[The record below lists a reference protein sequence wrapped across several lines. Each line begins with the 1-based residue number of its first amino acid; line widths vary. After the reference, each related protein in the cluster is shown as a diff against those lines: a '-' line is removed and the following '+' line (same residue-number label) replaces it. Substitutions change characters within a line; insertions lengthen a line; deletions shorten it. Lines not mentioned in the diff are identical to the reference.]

1 MRNTFHRRNFLR
13 TSAAIA
19 ARGAV
24 AVTWLPPAMGIDP
37 ASKRCDALYDA
48 VLRLDLPLLSHGGE

>member
-24 AVTWLPPAMGIDP
+24 TVTWLPPAMGIDP
-37 ASKRCDALYDA
+37 ASKRCDAFYDA
-48 VLRLDLPLLSHGGE
+48 MARLDLPLL